1 MSDTTVMDPAIFGVG
16 AGASKSRGAAAAAT
30 LLKVI
35 TPDLRQDPRM
45 ALRDMRIKDPLRKAL
60 EDRVDAGGLSLK
72 DGAADDPYADAEG
85 NILKRHFTLLA
96 SESDEAVLLQIPD
109 WIANDGGNIG
119 AMDELRDAFANRK
132 VRIVA
137 ENVLTP
143 SRSLDKTM
151 PRIWRERAKIDLE
164 FISWRYVEDVV
175 ERRLPPG
182 EVFGL
187 AGGAAPGTPAPAPA
201 PTSDKNKIKR
211 VFISS
216 TGLDLKDYREAARDI
231 CLGLQLYP
239 DMMEYFEAMG
249 LGATAGSKKKLE
261 QADLY
266 VGIFAHRYGYIE
278 QGYDRSVTEIEFD
291 YAEERNIE
299 RLCFVIDPAHPW
311 PPNAWD
317 AEHNEQ
323 MKAFK
328 KRVETLIRGQFTTKD
343 SLKALLTQALTSRRP

>member
-1 MSDTTVMDPAIFGVG
+1 MSDTAVTEPAIPGLRGAGKSRGG
-16 AGASKSRGAAAAAT
+16 AGAVT
-30 LLKVI
+30 WLKAI
-35 TPDLRQDPRM
+35 TPDLRQDPRT
-45 ALRDMRIKDPLRKAL
+45 ALRDMRIKDPLRRAL
-60 EDRVDAGGLSLK
+60 QDRIDAGGGLSLK
-72 DGAADDPYADAEG
+72 DDTADDPYADAEG
-85 NILKRHFTLLA
+85 NTLKRHFTLLA

-119 AMDELRDAFANRK
+119 AMDEMRDAFANRK

-164 FISWRYVEDVV
+164 FISWRYVEDVM
-175 ERRLPPG
+175 ERRVPPS

-187 AGGAAPGTPAPAPA
+187 AGGVANAAAVAAAQPA
-201 PTSDKNKIKR
+201 DKNKIKR

-216 TGLDLKDYREAARDI
+216 TGLDLKEYREAARDI

-249 LGATAGSKKKLE
+249 LGATAGSKQKLE

-278 QGYDRSVTEIEFD
+278 
-291 YAEERNIE
+291 
-299 RLCFVIDPAHPW
+299 
-311 PPNAWD
+311 
-317 AEHNEQ
+317 
-323 MKAFK
+323 K
-328 KRVETLIRGQFTTKD
+328 
-343 SLKALLTQALTSRRP
+343 